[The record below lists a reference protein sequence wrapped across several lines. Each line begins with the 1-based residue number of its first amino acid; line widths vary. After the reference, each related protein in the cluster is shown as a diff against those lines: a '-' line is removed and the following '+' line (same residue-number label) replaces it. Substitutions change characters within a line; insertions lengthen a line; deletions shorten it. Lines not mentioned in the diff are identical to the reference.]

1 MTQTTDE
8 LVNREVAQLLME
20 NGFDEPCKLAWTK
33 TSKKPIQIKHLS
45 RFSNNKHNQEISVM
59 RPIIVATSEDPDF
72 TYMMAPTQQRAI
84 RWLRENKDTI
94 VDPHIHS
101 FVEETWKYNIYYSL
115 TKTLYRCPKV
125 FKNFEEMVNIA
136 LVEALKH
143 MRDHQPLTA
152 PAELF
157 DEKS

>member
-20 NGFDEPCKLAWTK
+20 NGFDEPCAMVWIAPEE
-33 TSKKPIQIKHLS
+33 KPVKIKIRCKYEQVL
-45 RFSNNKHNQEISVM
+45 
-59 RPIIVATSEDPDF
+59 
-72 TYMMAPTQQRAI
+72 APTQQRAI

-94 VDPHIHS
+94 VDPHVHS
-101 FVEETWKYNIYYSL
+101 FVEESWKYNIYYSL

-143 MRDHQPLTA
+143 MRDHQPLTT